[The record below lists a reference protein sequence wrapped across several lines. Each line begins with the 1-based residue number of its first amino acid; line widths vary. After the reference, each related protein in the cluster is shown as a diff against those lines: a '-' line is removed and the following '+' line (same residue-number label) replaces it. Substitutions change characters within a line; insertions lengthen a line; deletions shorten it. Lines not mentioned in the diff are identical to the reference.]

1 MSISLICIL
10 VLRSQ
15 SRLIRMNPIRQC
27 CVLIEPN
34 FHVLSLQ
41 WLNRTNLLRPAIHNN
56 QAGPS
61 NAQNPPAPPVR
72 RFSVAS
78 CRNLFEVDG
87 TVEETGYDFLNHV
100 SRPQRIEIDRGE
112 HHYIVK
118 HGSIL

>member
-1 MSISLICIL
+1 
-10 VLRSQ
+10 
-15 SRLIRMNPIRQC
+15 MNHIRQC

-34 FHVLSLQ
+34 FHAISLQ
-41 WLNRTNLLRPAIHNN
+41 RLQNRTNPLRPAVHNN

-61 NAQNPPAPPVR
+61 NAQNPAAPPVR

-87 TVEETGYDFLNHV
+87 TVEETGYDFLTRV
-100 SRPQRIEIDRGE
+100 PRPQRIEIERGE
-112 HHYIVK
+112 NHYIVK